1 MTIHTEERRIAGL
14 LRELILQKGASME
27 EVEADLGWER
37 GRLADLL
44 EGRTR
49 LGFDELLAVLP
60 TLKVMPGEFFA
71 WLYGFEPKSSGTA
84 AEVTLEGTERTNGSS
99 AWFHQQVLDRRFE
112 ESRRVVRE
120 AVARRAAWKQQRAE
134 AAKTPSPLP
143 EATAPV
149 VESKE

>member
-1 MTIHTEERRIAGL
+1 MAIHTEERRIAGL
-14 LRELILQKGASME
+14 LRELILQKGAS
-27 EVEADLGWER
+27 VEAVETDLGWER
-37 GRLADLL
+37 GRLDDLL
-44 EGRTR
+44 EGRAR

-60 TLKVMPGEFFA
+60 TLKVTPGEFFA

-99 AWFHQQVLDRRFE
+99 TWFHQQVLDRRFE

-134 AAKTPSPLP
+134 AAKATTLAEPATP
-143 EATAPV
+143 AGTA
-149 VESKE
+149 KD